1 MRCLRHRNH
10 ACAETSARGSRGD
23 RRKRGFVAVVAVSAW
38 ALLATAGAQASTIT
52 VGSVLPTTFTPT
64 EFTKVKTLFNT
75 ALPEAGANLVSPV
88 NGAIVRWRVQG
99 AKGGPFF
106 LRVLRPNGKGAF
118 EAVGTSPP
126 ATPLS
131 EGVQTFATNLRIRSG
146 DMIGIDSTNPT
157 DSIGVAPAPGAS
169 FAAIVPPPFEGAT
182 VPPSE
187 SLAGQE
193 IELSAEVQ
201 PEPFVARVYPHSGS
215 IAGGTKVAITGSG
228 FNGASAVKFGELAA
242 TTYSVESDTEITA
255 TVPASTKVGGVE
267 VTVTTLAGTSPLH
280 AGARPGSNFNY
291 EGCVVPKLRGKT
303 LKQAKRAI
311 RNADCKLGKV
321 KGDKKSKVAEVT
333 RQGPKA
339 GKVMVP
345 GSKVSVTLVKKEQA
359 ERK

>member
-1 MRCLRHRNH
+1 MRCLRHRDN
-10 ACAETSARGSRGD
+10 ACAEMSVGGSRGD
-23 RRKRGFVAVVAVSAW
+23 RSKRGFVALVAVSAW

-52 VGSVLPTTFTPT
+52 VGSVLPTTFTST

-99 AKGGPFF
+99 AKGGPFY

-126 ATPLS
+126 ETPTS
-131 EGVQTFATNLRIRSG
+131 EGIQTFATSLRIRSG

-157 DSIGVAPAPGAS
+157 DSIGVATVPGAS
-169 FAAIVPPPFEGAT
+169 FAAVVPPPFEGAT

-187 SLAGQE
+187 SISGQE

-201 PEPFVARVYPHSGS
+201 PAPAITAVSPSSGS
-215 IAGGTKVAITGSG
+215 IAGGAKVTIAGSG
-228 FNGASAVKFGELAA
+228 FNAASAVKFGEVVASGY
-242 TTYSVESDTEITA
+242 TVESDTEITA
-255 TVPASTKVGGVE
+255 TVPPSTKVGTVDL
-267 VTVTTLAGTSPLH
+267 TVTTLAGTSPTTR
-280 AGARPGSNFNY
+280 GDRFTY
-291 EGCVVPKLRGKT
+291 EGCVVPKLKGKT

-321 KGDKKSKVAEVT
+321 RGDKKSKVAEVAK
-333 RQGPKA
+333 QGPKA
-339 GKVMVP
+339 GKVLVP
-345 GSKVSVTLVKKEQA
+345 GAKVGVTLVKKE
-359 ERK
+359 ERNGEK